1 MDAPI
6 LDEDET
12 FPETSCRESPL
23 RAPVARRRRSRYP
36 RAALRPRSSKELL
49 GSAVVFVVAVLVYAN
64 AMPAVAIHDDA
75 YFVPARHPLTADALR
90 RIFSEDAWAAAGA
103 RSGLYRPLAI
113 LSIALDG
120 AVWGD
125 AADAYH
131 RTNVLLHALASVV
144 VLAFLRALQ
153 RGASAWPAAVGAV
166 LFAVHPIHSE
176 AVDSVFNRS
185 ELLSTIF
192 VIGAL
197 TLVAR
202 ARPASGTL
210 RWSLVALAFLLALL
224 CRESAI
230 AMPLLVL
237 LVLWLAAVDGGL
249 ALTLERLAP
258 LSLLV
263 FPAGVY
269 FVLRSAAL
277 AGAPQDPSPFFG
289 VTPPAE
295 LLPRLF
301 YALCQLAEYARM
313 LVWPWPLRVSYED
326 FAGESFRAAIG
337 AHGALLVLALAT
349 YRRAPL
355 VTFGVGFFYAAL
367 LPVTQ
372 LFASAGAAVKLGPWT
387 LARPALPLL
396 VNERVAYMP
405 SVALCL
411 LVAVG
416 VAALARR
423 LGVAGTLACA
433 ALPIAASAW
442 ITWQR
447 NPDWHDAISLYE
459 AEVAAAPANGDGWR
473 HLIGAYSS
481 AGKVDAAARAC
492 DAQLGR
498 EQRSAYFFINCGSIY
513 FQLGRDEAAIGA
525 YRRAIELGL
534 ASVGHMNLGRVYA
547 KQGRLVEAE
556 SHFATAARVETQP
569 LLRHFRR
576 GQWLARFHPER
587 RAEAIAAYRA
597 ALALQPDYAPA
608 RRALDALLSSP

>member
-1 MDAPI
+1 
-6 LDEDET
+6 
-12 FPETSCRESPL
+12 
-23 RAPVARRRRSRYP
+23 
-36 RAALRPRSSKELL
+36 LRPRSSKELL
-49 GSAVVFVVAVLVYAN
+49 ASAVVFVVAVLAYAN

-75 YFVPARHPLTADALR
+75 YFVPARHPLTADAVR
-90 RIFSEDAWAAAGA
+90 RIFTDDAWAAAGA

-120 AVWGD
+120 AIWGD

-131 RTNVLLHALASVV
+131 RTNVVLHALASVV
-144 VLAFLRALQ
+144 VFAFLRALQ
-153 RGASAWPAAVGAV
+153 RGAPAWPAAVGAL
-166 LFAVHPIHSE
+166 LFAVHPIHTE
-176 AVDSVFNRS
+176 AVNSVFNRS
-185 ELLSTIF
+185 ELLSTII

-197 TLVAR
+197 TVVAR
-202 ARPASGTL
+202 ATPAPGAL
-210 RWSLVALAFLLALL
+210 RFGLVAFAFLLALL

-237 LVLWLAAVDGGL
+237 LVLWHGTSGTSEVRPV
-249 ALTLERLAP
+249 LTLQQLAP

-263 FPAGVY
+263 FPAGLY
-269 FVLRSAAL
+269 FVLRNAAL

-289 VTPPAE
+289 VTPPVE

-326 FAGESFRAAIG
+326 FAGQGFRTAIG
-337 AHGALLVLALAT
+337 VHSALIVLALAT

-355 VTFGVGFFYAAL
+355 ATFGVGFFYAAL

-372 LFASAGAAVKLGPWT
+372 LVASAGAAVKLGPWT

-396 VNERVAYMP
+396 VNERIAYLP
-405 SVALCL
+405 SVALSV
-411 LVAVG
+411 LVVVG

-433 ALPIAASAW
+433 ALPIAASTW
-442 ITWQR
+442 LTWQR

-459 AEVAAAPANGDGWR
+459 AEVAAAPDNGDGWR

-481 AGKVDAAARAC
+481 AGKADDAARAC

-498 EQRSAYFFINCGSIY
+498 EQRSAYFFVNCGSIY
-513 FQLGRDEAAIGA
+513 FQRGQDEIAIRA
-525 YRRAIELGL
+525 YRRAVELGL

-547 KQGRLVEAE
+547 KQGRQMEAE
-556 SHFATAARVETQP
+556 WHFATAARLETQP